1 MWGSIINIT
10 SLETWKEAYVHSC
23 SGASHWTELH
33 TLQPASAYDLRVV
46 AVNAIGR

>member
-1 MWGSIINIT
+1 MIINQP